1 MTKTTASAVRFVK
14 TRDAAT
20 AILRKLG
27 IKARD
32 YAFFIE
38 KLDDDRLAVQVA
50 KAQMHLKQLAGNA
63 AEAGVVRA
71 PKTEQKPAP
80 EAKAEKKPRQTKTE
94 ETCSSVTRDL
104 IRSGKTNAEVWAII
118 SVQFELD
125 AKKRGYPA
133 WYRFQL
139 RKAGE
144 KV

>member
-1 MTKTTASAVRFVK
+1 MTKTTAVRFVK

-38 KLDDDRLAVQVA
+38 LDTAKNFFCVQVA
-50 KAQMHLKQLAGNA
+50 KAEMHLKQLAGNA

-71 PKTEQKPAP
+71 PKIEQKPAP
-80 EAKAEKKPRQTKTE
+80 EAKAEKKSRQTKTE
-94 ETCSSVTRDL
+94 ETCSSVARDL
-104 IRSGKTNAEVWAII
+104 IRAGKTNAEVWAVI

>member
-1 MTKTTASAVRFVK
+1 MTKTASAVRFVK

-38 KLDDDRLAVQVA
+38 KTEGGRLAVQVA
-50 KAQMHLKQLAGNA
+50 KAEMHLKQLAGNA
-63 AEAGVVRA
+63 AESGMVRA

-80 EAKAEKKPRQTKTE
+80 EAKAEKKPRQTKAE
-94 ETCSSVTRDL
+94 ETCSSVARDL
-104 IRSGKTNAEVWAII
+104 IRAGKTNAEVWAVI